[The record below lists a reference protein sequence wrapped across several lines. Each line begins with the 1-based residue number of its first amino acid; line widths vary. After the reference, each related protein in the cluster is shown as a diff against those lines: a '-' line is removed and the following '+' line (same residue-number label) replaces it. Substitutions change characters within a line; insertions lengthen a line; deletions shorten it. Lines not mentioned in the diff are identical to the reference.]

1 MIFGH
6 DVFEYMEI
14 GEGAGSVSCGSTDD
28 ETIEKYKECRLT
40 FNAAVDCLM
49 ANGWEHK
56 DAVEQLEWF
65 ETDCGTSH
73 NPGCMDP
80 DANNYN
86 SDATE
91 DDGSC
96 TYDSD
101 PIPGCTDEAATN
113 YDEEATED
121 DDSCEYEDTMFS
133 DFEDWQLALGAVVLV
148 LLLK

>member
-6 DVFEYMEI
+6 GVWNSHVFGSGSVTCPDTDDQVFEN
-14 GEGAGSVSCGSTDD
+14 
-28 ETIEKYKECRLT
+28 YKKCLIT
-40 FNAAVDCLM
+40 FNQAVDCLM
-49 ANGWEHK
+49 SKGWENK

-80 DANNYN
+80 DANNY
-86 SDATE
+86 DEYATV
-91 DDGSC
+91 DDDSC
-96 TYDSD
+96 TYDPD
-101 PIPGCTDEAATN
+101 PIPGCTDEDALN
-113 YDEEATED
+113 YNEEATED

-133 DFEDWQLALGAVVLV
+133 DFEDWHLALGAVVLV